1 MTVSS
6 DVERF
11 LQQWAA
17 QAGEDDLS
25 LGPSLTDLGGLETVL
40 QEADEVAAGPQLP
53 YLLTAFARSLHET
66 PEDSRSRLTD
76 AVLQGLRSPHAAW
89 TLAEAVDVLCTWPSL
104 LDLLGN
110 QTTRVLA
117 GHAEDALASTTA
129 AAFAQPALAG
139 LLRLCLAG
147 AANPHRL
154 LALLTEITGEEG
166 SEALDRLPI
175 LIGIAHDHFPDA
187 GLVSVL
193 STLHNH
199 PDLPALLRADAGYEL
214 AVVELRRALDAP
226 SHADIETGLRQALLR
241 FSELTRTQE
250 ARLDARAYATALE
263 AVLAF
268 TPASDAHVHG
278 SLAAA
283 ADRLEQTVQQLS
295 AWRSG
300 MHQLEWLSARGL
312 TQSAWSRL
320 VEDLRTAQHQLAQ
333 PSWYSPAAA
342 LNDLLEVYLAS
353 RAVHTVMGASAR
365 PDYGLEALLAPTME
379 APFLRHD
386 GLLHHLEQALTL
398 DPAFTS
404 HPDAQALYEAVQQRR
419 RQPDTSGQ
427 DVMPGKALAGHPAL
441 SALFGSSTDLP
452 SDQWD
457 PVMLDRLE
465 DLLQQT
471 QRGYTPTGNARVD
484 AKLEELLQVLRRS
497 PAWAIPN
504 SSSFT
509 LLLEYFLRFVH
520 DRFDA
525 QADLY
530 GERTAY
536 LGPPKPKEEGSPGFW
551 PEKAV
556 QDDLHQHLSGLLTPG
571 SVQREVIDVASGRT
585 DVTYTPRPGQRFVL
599 EVKRRTKAYS
609 REAVERDYLAQAANY
624 TATGPP
630 FSMLL
635 VGDHSNHQGGYSDF
649 DDRIWITSYARS
661 TTEVPRLIVVAVL
674 PIGRPTPSALRM
686 QPTLR

>member
-1 MTVSS
+1 MSG
-6 DVERF
+6 DVEQF

-17 QAGEDDLS
+17 QADDENLER
-25 LGPSLTDLGGLETVL
+25 GPTLADLGGLQTVL
-40 QEADEVAAGPQLP
+40 READEVAAGPQLP
-53 YLLTAFARSLHET
+53 YLLTAFARSLAEV
-66 PEDSRSRLTD
+66 PEDGRRRLTD
-76 AVLQGLRSPHAAW
+76 ATLQGLRSPHAAW

-104 LDLLGN
+104 LDLLGR

-117 GHAEDALASTTA
+117 DHAEDALASTA
-129 AAFAQPALAG
+129 AAALAQPALAG

-154 LALLTEITGEEG
+154 LTLLTEITGQEDA
-166 SEALDRLPI
+166 EALDRLPI

-199 PDLPALLRADAGYEL
+199 PDLPTALRADAGYEL
-214 AVVELRRALDAP
+214 AVVELRHALDAP
-226 SHADIETGLRQALLR
+226 NHADIETRLRQALLR
-241 FSELTRTQE
+241 FSELDRTQE

-268 TPASDAHVHG
+268 TPAPDAHLHG

-283 ADRLEQTVQQLS
+283 ADRLEQTVQHLS

-312 TQSAWSRL
+312 TQSAWARL
-320 VEDLRTAQHQLAQ
+320 VEDLRTAQRQLAQ

-353 RAVHTVMGASAR
+353 RAVHTRMGTSAE
-365 PDYGLEALLAPTME
+365 PGHGLEVLLSPTVE
-379 APFLRHD
+379 ASFLRHE
-386 GLLHHLEQALTL
+386 GLLHHLEQALTQ
-398 DPAFTS
+398 DPAFTG
-404 HPDAQALYEAVQQRR
+404 HPDAQALFEAVQQRR
-419 RQPDTSGQ
+419 SQPDTTGQ

-441 SALFGSSTDLP
+441 SALFGSGAALP

-457 PVMLDRLE
+457 PALLDRLE
-465 DLLQQT
+465 NLLQQT

-484 AKLEELLQVLRRS
+484 AKLEELLQVLHRS
-497 PAWAIPN
+497 PAWTAPD

-536 LGPPKPKEEGSPGFW
+536 LGPPKPKEDGSPGVW

-556 QDDLHQHLSGLLTPG
+556 QDDLHQHLSGLLAPG
-571 SVQREVIDVASGRT
+571 SVQREIIDVASGRT
-585 DVTYTPRPGQRFVL
+585 DVTYTPQPGHRFVL

-609 REAVERDYLAQAANY
+609 HEGVERDYLAQAASY

-630 FSMLL
+630 FGMLL

-649 DDRIWITSYARS
+649 DDRIWITSYVRS
-661 TTEVPRLIVVAVL
+661 TTEVPRLVIVAVL

-686 QPTLR
+686 PPTAR